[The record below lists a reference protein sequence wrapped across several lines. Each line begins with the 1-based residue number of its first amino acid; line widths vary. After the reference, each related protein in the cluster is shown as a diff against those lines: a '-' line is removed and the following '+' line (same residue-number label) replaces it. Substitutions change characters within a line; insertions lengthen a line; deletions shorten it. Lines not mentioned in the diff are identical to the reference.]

1 MSNHQVR
8 DSGSGDR
15 DSLLPE
21 EASLGAH
28 RGTGGAS
35 AYSVTVAQLDALDR
49 SLRMIAAHGDV
60 LASVQAAELI
70 PGTLPVIGQAIH
82 DEARAMRDILD
93 QVELRRRRVED
104 AGVGYGAPAL
114 RPVANVLVHPA
125 CARHEFRSPPSKRHS
140 RNLDS
145 RKKQEATCAL
155 PS

>member
-15 DSLLPE
+15 DSLLAE
-21 EASLGAH
+21 EAGAGVP
-28 RGTGGAS
+28 RGSAGAS
-35 AYSVTVAQLDALDR
+35 AYSVSVAELDALDR

-60 LASVQAAELI
+60 LASVEATGLA

-93 QVELRRRRVED
+93 QVEVRRRRVEE

-114 RPVANVLVHPA
+114 RPVADVLVHPA
-125 CARHEFRSPPSKRHS
+125 LARHKLRRSAR
-140 RNLDS
+140 
-145 RKKQEATCAL
+145 QVAL
-155 PS
+155 AEP

>member
-1 MSNHQVR
+1 MTNHQVR

-21 EASLGAH
+21 EAGAH
-28 RGTGGAS
+28 RGTGGA
-35 AYSVTVAQLDALDR
+35 ATYSVTVAQLDALDR

-60 LASVQAAELI
+60 LASVQAAELV

-114 RPVANVLVHPA
+114 RPVADVLVHPA
-125 CARHEFRSPPSKRHS
+125 LALHELRRSAR
-140 RNLDS
+140 
-145 RKKQEATCAL
+145 QVAL
-155 PS
+155 AEP